1 MQEPG
6 SPLRVLLDNEMQAA
20 EEPVCEG
27 RTTQGKEYD
36 YYFILLYHKKIV

>member
-20 EEPVCEG
+20 EEPVWGEDDS
-27 RTTQGKEYD
+27 RQRIWLLFH
-36 YYFILLYHKKIV
+36 FIVTLDAD